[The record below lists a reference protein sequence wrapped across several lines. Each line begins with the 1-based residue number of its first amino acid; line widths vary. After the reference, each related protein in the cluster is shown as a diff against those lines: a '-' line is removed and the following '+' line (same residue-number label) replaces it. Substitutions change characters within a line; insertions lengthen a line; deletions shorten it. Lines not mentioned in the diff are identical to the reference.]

1 MENKGLDREIEAVRR
16 AISRLRAPTLP
27 GEYDLH
33 ALIAAALEA
42 DGIEFSHEYRLA
54 PRCRIDFKAGSVGI
68 EVKKGRPNARELERQ
83 LRRYL
88 ESEELKALVVVMQRA
103 VYVPERI
110 AGKPVYLISLNR
122 LWGVALP

>member
-1 MENKGLDREIEAVRR
+1 M
-16 AISRLRAPTLP
+16 
-27 GEYDLH
+27 
-33 ALIAAALEA
+33 
-42 DGIEFSHEYRLA
+42 
-54 PRCRIDFKAGSVGI
+54 
-68 EVKKGRPNARELERQ
+68 KKGRPNARELERQ

-103 VYVPERI
+103 VYVPECI